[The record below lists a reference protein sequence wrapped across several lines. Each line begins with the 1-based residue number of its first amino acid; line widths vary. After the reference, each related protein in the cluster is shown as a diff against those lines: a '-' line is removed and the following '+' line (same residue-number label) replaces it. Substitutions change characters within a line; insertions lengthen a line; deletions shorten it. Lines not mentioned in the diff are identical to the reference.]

1 MNVTDS
7 KIEYQYKLPDN
18 LSQKEYNITIVTAD
32 TQNVIQSTTNFK
44 LFVTKNYQQINTNN
58 ITAHRNDMINVK
70 ANLTD
75 KNGNIIRANH
85 LVNIKIAGITI
96 ANVNAVDGIINY
108 NYTLPNLKAGYY
120 DMILK
125 TGQTNCYLHATC
137 QSVLKIVD

>member
-1 MNVTDS
+1 
-7 KIEYQYKLPDN
+7 
-18 LSQKEYNITIVTAD
+18 
-32 TQNVIQSTTNFK
+32 
-44 LFVTKNYQQINTNN
+44 
-58 ITAHRNDMINVK
+58 MINVK

-96 ANVNAVDGIINY
+96 ANVNAVDGIVNY